1 MQAVV
6 LFAAGPHAVR
16 GPVRE
21 IRARPGAPQGCAPG
35 LLHGGE
41 GDPPPPILRA
51 SAPGRSA
58 RLHPSTAGTTRADSA
73 RIFPAPPRRRLHR
86 QRRVRPSPR
95 PHTPPRRRLRF
106 YTRPT
111 MHYTSFAIRPAYS
124 FQIPV
129 GGKGTLGGSPAR
141 RRRGAGRAGW
151 GRRDLQRGSNG
162 SADNGPI
169 QRWSA

>member
-6 LFAAGPHAVR
+6 LLAAGPHAVR

-58 RLHPSTAGTTRADSA
+58 RLHPSTAGTTREDSA
-73 RIFPAPPRRRLHR
+73 LIFPAPPRRRLHR
-86 QRRVRPSPR
+86 QWRVRPSPR

-124 FQIPV
+124 FQIPR
-129 GGKGTLGGSPAR
+129 GRKAR
-141 RRRGAGRAGW
+141 
-151 GRRDLQRGSNG
+151 
-162 SADNGPI
+162 
-169 QRWSA
+169 